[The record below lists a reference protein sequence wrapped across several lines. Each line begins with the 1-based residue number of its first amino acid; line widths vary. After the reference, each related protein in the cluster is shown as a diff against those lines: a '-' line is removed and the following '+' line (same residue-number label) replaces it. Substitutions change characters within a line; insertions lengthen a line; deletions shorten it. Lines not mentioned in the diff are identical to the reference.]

1 MADLPP
7 ILVIGL
13 GNDYRSDDGV
23 GLLAARRLREKML
36 PAVRVIDGV
45 SDAVGLVDAWSPSEH
60 VFVIDCA
67 VSGAEPGYIHRFDA
81 QTESVPDHLFSR
93 YSTHAFSVSDALELA
108 RTLGRLPA
116 ALKVYGIE
124 AAGCDPGT
132 DLSPAVAA
140 SLVTVVDEILAAI
153 SSSRVR

>member
-13 GNDYRSDDGV
+13 GNDFRSDDSV
-23 GLLAARRLREKML
+23 GLLAARKIRDKAL
-36 PAVRVIDGV
+36 PAVCVIDGV
-45 SDAVGLVDAWSPSEH
+45 SDGVSLIDTWSASDH

-67 VSGAEPGYIHRFDA
+67 VSGAEPGCVHKFDA
-81 QTESVPDHLFSR
+81 LNESVPDHLFSR
-93 YSTHAFSVSDALELA
+93 YSTHAFSVSDALTLA

-116 ALKVYGIE
+116 ALSVYGIE
-124 AAGCDPGT
+124 AAGCAPGT

-140 SLVTVVDEILAAI
+140 SLDTVVGEILAAI
-153 SSSRVR
+153 GNCRVT